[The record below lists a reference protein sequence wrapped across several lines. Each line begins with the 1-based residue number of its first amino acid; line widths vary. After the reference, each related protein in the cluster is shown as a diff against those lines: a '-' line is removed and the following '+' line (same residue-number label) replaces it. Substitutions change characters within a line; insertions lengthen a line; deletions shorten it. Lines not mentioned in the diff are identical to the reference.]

1 MWCAASRFQSA
12 VDDGMTPPS
21 SLKKRGPRCLRLRRR
36 RLHSWS
42 GPSGVPAGA
51 VAGCR
56 SFSASIKM
64 TRTGTSSLNGNVSAA
79 EQLREYW
86 ATGTSATAY
95 PQPRQCHL
103 PSTSAAGS
111 CSHVSEH
118 QRVIEKTYRER
129 DGSAHDLT
137 GLCFFVMVCRQFAG
151 GIGRP

>member
-36 RLHSWS
+36 RLLLVWS
-42 GPSGVPAGA
+42 FWGAGRA

>member
-36 RLHSWS
+36 RLLLVWS
-42 GPSGVPAGA
+42 VWGAGRA

>member
-36 RLHSWS
+36 RLLLVWS
-42 GPSGVPAGA
+42 VWGAGRA

-111 CSHVSEH
+111 CSHVSKH

-129 DGSAHDLT
+129 EMEAHMT
-137 GLCFFVMVCRQFAG
+137 
-151 GIGRP
+151 